1 MLHQLIGEIYVSL
14 FVNLSCMH
22 QYNQMFNVLLF
33 LHQNSMHHVDFRLD
47 NNVAFYLSE
56 KQKKVEIVK
65 AVFLKV
71 YSNEKKL
78 KQKGTNTLP
87 WRDQKT

>member
-22 QYNQMFNVLLF
+22 KYNQMFNVLLF
-33 LHQNSMHHVDFRLD
+33 LHQNSMHHVDFGLD

-56 KQKKVEIVK
+56 KKTKKGRNSK
-65 AVFLKV
+65 SSFF
-71 YSNEKKL
+71 
-78 KQKGTNTLP
+78 KGLF
-87 WRDQKT
+87 K

>member
-1 MLHQLIGEIYVSL
+1 
-14 FVNLSCMH
+14 
-22 QYNQMFNVLLF
+22 
-33 LHQNSMHHVDFRLD
+33 MHHVDFRLD